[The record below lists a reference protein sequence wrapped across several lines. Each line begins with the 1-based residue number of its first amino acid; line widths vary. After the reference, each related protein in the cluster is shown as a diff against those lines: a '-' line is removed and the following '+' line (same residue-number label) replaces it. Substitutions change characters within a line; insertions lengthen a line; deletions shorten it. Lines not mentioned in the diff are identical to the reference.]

1 MALKTVSLD
10 DKYSVADGRVLIT
23 GSQAFIRLALLQARR
38 DAAAGLNTSCFISG
52 YRGSP
57 MHNIDKEL
65 WRAGKVLQEDRVH
78 FWPAVNEDLAATAI
92 WGTQQIGEFGEATV
106 DGVFAMWY
114 GKGPGLDRSMDAIRH
129 GHLAGSAKHGGV
141 LVVVGDDHALTSTDA
156 PAAHEYAFVELMMPL
171 LYPSSVQDI
180 IEYGLYGYAMS
191 RYCGAWVGF
200 KAIPDT
206 VDASTSL
213 DTSAEAFSI
222 VTPQNFR
229 LPPDGVNLRIPD
241 TWHQQEPRHRQFK
254 LDAALAFAQANHLNR
269 TVVDSPRPRYGI
281 IASGKAYADTRQAL
295 ADLGITEQVASDVGI
310 RVLKLAMVYPFDTAS
325 VRQFA
330 SGLEEVLVVEE
341 KHRLTEVNVRDA
353 LYALP
358 DSQRPRVVG
367 QQDENAQPLLP
378 VLPELTPSV
387 ISRVLAARIK
397 HFYDTDSS
405 RHHLALLDQ
414 LEKRSQ
420 RRVPLSVVRVPYFC
434 SGCPH
439 NSSTKVPEGSR
450 AHGGVGC
457 HYMATYMDRNN
468 VTHSHMGGE
477 GLTWVGQAPFV
488 KTEHVFQNIGDGTYY
503 HSGLLAIRGCI
514 AAGVNITFKVLFNDA
529 VAMTGGQPVDGQI
542 TPAIISRQVRAE
554 GVERIYVVS
563 DDPDKYT
570 ASEHFASG
578 TVIKHRR
585 ELDAVQRECR
595 GISGTSVL
603 IYDQTCAAEKRRR
616 RKAGRMDDPDRRI
629 FINDRV
635 CEGCGDCGTQSNC
648 MSVVP
653 MDTPFGRKRAID
665 QSACNKDYSC
675 GNGFCPSLV
684 SVIGGQPKNADG
696 VIEVPP
702 HLGVL
707 PEPERPQLGEGHVYS
722 ILITG
727 VGGTG
732 VVTIGALLSMAV
744 HMEGNHF
751 ATVDQFG
758 MAQKGGSVTSHIRL
772 AAHERDVHAVRLGAG
787 SADLVIGC
795 DSLVTGG
802 DIGLDVLVP
811 GKTRII
817 QNSHQQI
824 TGQFSRD
831 RNMQFPVVELDNRL
845 LTAVDAEQI
854 EAFDASAIAT
864 RLLGD
869 SIGSN
874 LFMLGYAYQR
884 GLVPV
889 TATAIEAAIE
899 LNAVAVEMNKNAFL
913 WGRRA
918 ARDMATVAALGK
930 RDSAQHVDKRGSG
943 DGSAAGLDQP
953 RSFEELVALHVS
965 ELSAYQSPRYAA
977 RYRALVDRVA
987 AKEKQLSTDLVF
999 STAVARNLYKLMACK
1014 DEYEVARLYS
1024 DGRFE
1029 AKLKEKFDGDYQLVF
1044 HLAPPLLAKRDTTGR
1059 LQKKEY
1065 GSWMLKAM
1073 TVLARLRFLRGSV
1086 LDIFGYSAERK
1097 ADREVLAQ
1105 YRSMI
1110 DTLLNDL
1117 TTDRLTLATDI
1128 ANLPDQ
1134 LRGYGHIREQSL
1146 QEYES
1151 HRLQLLDRWHS
1162 AHEAGVPESYGQQS
1176 AS

>member
-10 DKYSVADGRVLIT
+10 DKYSRMDGRIHIT
-23 GSQAFIRLALLQARR
+23 GSQAFVRLALLQARR
-38 DAAAGLNTSCFISG
+38 DALAGLKTSCFISG

-65 WRAGKVLQEDRVH
+65 WRAGQVLQEDRIH

-92 WGTQQIGEFGEATV
+92 WGTQQIGEFGDATV

-171 LYPSSVQDI
+171 LYPSSIQDI

-222 VTPQNFR
+222 VTPQSFQ

-254 LDAALAFAQANHLNR
+254 LDAALAFARANRLNR
-269 TVVDSPRPRYGI
+269 TVLDTQRPRYGI

-295 ADLGITEQVASDVGI
+295 TDLGITDQVAADSGI
-310 RVLKLAMVYPFDTAS
+310 KVLKLAMLYPFDTET

-341 KHRLTEVNVRDA
+341 KHRLTEINVRDA

-367 QQDENAQPLLP
+367 QLDEHARPLLP

-387 ISRVLAARIK
+387 ISRVLAARIR
-397 HFYDTDSS
+397 HFHATDQS

-420 RRVPLSVVRVPYFC
+420 RRAPLSIVRQPYFC

-439 NSSTKVPEGSR
+439 NSSTRVPDGSR

-477 GLTWVGQAPFV
+477 GLTWVGQSAFV

-570 ASEHFASG
+570 ASERFASG

-595 GISGTSVL
+595 DITGTSVL

-616 RKAGRMDDPDRRI
+616 RKAGRMDDPARRI

-635 CEGCGDCGTQSNC
+635 CEGCGDCGTKSNC

-653 MDTPFGRKRAID
+653 LDTPFGRKRAID

-675 GNGFCPSLV
+675 VNGFCPSFV
-684 SVIGGQPKNADG
+684 SVVDGQPKKADTA
-696 VIEVPP
+696 IEVPP
-702 HLGVL
+702 HLSVL
-707 PEPERPQLGEGHVYS
+707 PEPERPLLSDGQVYS
-722 ILITG
+722 ILVTG

-751 ATVDQFG
+751 ASVDQFG
-758 MAQKGGSVTSHIRL
+758 MAQKGGSVTSHLRL
-772 AAHERDVHAVRLGAG
+772 AASEHDVHAVRLGTG

-795 DSLVTGG
+795 DSLVTGS
-802 DIGLDVLVP
+802 DIGLDVLAP

-831 RNMQFPVVELDNRL
+831 RNLQFPVVELDNRL
-845 LTAVDAEQI
+845 LTAVDTAQVES
-854 EAFDASAIAT
+854 FDASAIAT

-874 LFMLGYAYQR
+874 LFMLGYAYQK
-884 GLVPV
+884 GLIPV

-918 ARDMATVAALGK
+918 ARDMTSVAALGQTQG
-930 RDSAQHVDKRGSG
+930 DSAHRKD
-943 DGSAAGLDQP
+943 DQP
-953 RSFEELVALHVS
+953 QTFNDLVALYVS

-977 RYRALVDRVA
+977 RYRALVDRVVA
-987 AKEKQLSTDLVF
+987 VEELHSKDHAL
-999 STAVARNLYKLMACK
+999 STAVAHNLYKLMACK

-1029 AKLKEKFDGDYQLVF
+1029 AKLKEEFDGDYRLTF
-1044 HLAPPLLAKRDTTGR
+1044 HLAPPLLAGRDAAGQ
-1059 LQKKEY
+1059 LQKRQY
-1065 GSWMLKAM
+1065 GSWMLTAM
-1073 TVLARLRFLRGSV
+1073 KVLAKFRFLRGSV
-1086 LDIFGYSAERK
+1086 LDVFGYTAERK
-1097 ADREVLAQ
+1097 ADREVLVA

-1110 DTLLNDL
+1110 DALLQDL
-1117 TTDRLTLATDI
+1117 TADNLMQAVDI

-1134 LRGYGHIREQSL
+1134 LRGYGHVREQSL
-1146 QEYES
+1146 REYEL
-1151 HRLQLLDRWHS
+1151 HRLQLLEQWQAADES
-1162 AHEAGVPESYGQQS
+1162 GVRESYG
-1176 AS
+1176 